1 MRVVKMLLAVV
12 SVFTI
17 LVCCASGS
25 LAWLELMALS
35 GAGAAFILARR
46 RKN

>member
-1 MRVVKMLLAVV
+1 MRVVKMLLAVA
-12 SVFTI
+12 SVFTV
-17 LVCCASGS
+17 LVCCMSGS
-25 LAWLELMALS
+25 LAWLALMALS